1 MNVISIALIRTIAA
15 FAFLGALSIAPDSL
29 SGQAAAATKPHPI
42 VATWRFVGYQTW
54 DAAGVASTPFGVIP
68 SGYIV
73 FDANGVAVVQL
84 STPVAPGDTARDVNF
99 GAYYGRYTIDPRAD
113 TVRIKVEG
121 ANFSGYAGTTQVRPF
136 RIAGDTLFLGVPR
149 EYLATLVRVRPGR

>member
-1 MNVISIALIRTIAA
+1 VISTNLIRTIAA
-15 FAFLGALSIAPDSL
+15 FAFLGSLSLAPGAL
-29 SGQAAAATKPHPI
+29 SGQTPAATKPHPI
-42 VATWRFVGYQTW
+42 VGTWRFIGYQTW
-54 DAAGVASTPFGVIP
+54 DAAGVRSTPFGVRP

-73 FDANGVAVVQL
+73 FDSNGVAVIQL
-84 STPVAPGDTARDVNF
+84 STPAVPGDTARDVSF
-99 GAYYGRYTIDPRAD
+99 GAYYGRYTIDPRVD

-149 EYLATLVRVRPGR
+149 EYQATLVRVRPGR